1 MDYVTV
7 LKGKGQPEVV
17 TVSYEVN
24 CDTGEYEIW
33 KVFSHRLGKQIT
45 TSEKERDKI
54 MEELNAR

>member
-24 CDTGEYEIW
+24 FDTGEYEIW